1 MSIVTVGLDLAK
13 HVFQVHGV
21 DEVGKVVV
29 RRQLRREQMEA
40 FFRGLTPCLVGM
52 EACATAHHWARLI
65 RALGHEVR
73 LIPPTRVKAYV
84 QRGKK
89 NDAAD
94 AAAIA
99 EAVTRPQ
106 MAFVP
111 IKSEDQQ
118 AVLVLHRSRD
128 LLVRQRTMLL
138 NALRAHLA
146 EFGIVGAQGPRKL
159 VELIDRLSDL
169 PIPELVRL
177 ALGELVQQVESC
189 SARIAALEKAIL
201 AWHRTTEASRNLATI
216 PGIGPITAS
225 VLAATVTDPS
235 AFKNGRHLAAW
246 LGLVPR
252 QNSSGGKDRLG
263 GITKAGDRSIR
274 RLLVM
279 GATTV
284 IRYARSKAPGEGE
297 WLKGLLARKPARLAS
312 IALAN
317 KMARIAWAVLSR
329 GDVYRKTVPV
339 LAVT

>member
-1 MSIVTVGLDLAK
+1 
-13 HVFQVHGV
+13 
-21 DEVGKVVV
+21 
-29 RRQLRREQMEA
+29 
-40 FFRGLTPCLVGM
+40 
-52 EACATAHHWARLI
+52 
-65 RALGHEVR
+65 VR
-73 LIPPTRVKAYV
+73 LIPPSRVKAYV

-89 NDAAD
+89 NDATD

-99 EAVTRPQ
+99 EAVTRPN

-111 IKSEDQQ
+111 IKSAEQQ
-118 AVLVLHRSRD
+118 GVLVLHRSRD

-146 EFGIVGAQGPRKL
+146 EFGIVAAQGRRKL
-159 VELIDRLSDL
+159 AELIGQLNEL
-169 PIPELVRL
+169 ELPELART
-177 ALGELVQQVESC
+177 ALLEVAEQIDRC
-189 SARIAALEKAIL
+189 TDRIAALEDAIM
-201 AWHRTTEASRNLATI
+201 AWHRTNETSRNLATI

-225 VLAATVTDPS
+225 VLAATVTDPT

-274 RLLVM
+274 RLLVI

-329 GDVYRKTVPV
+329 NEVYRKTVP
-339 LAVT
+339 LPAAG

>member
-13 HVFQVHGV
+13 NVFQVHGV
-21 DEVGKVVV
+21 DTTGQVVV
-29 RRQLRREQMEA
+29 RRQLRREQVEA
-40 FFRGLTPCLVGM
+40 FFRDLAPCLVGM

-73 LIPPTRVKAYV
+73 LIPPTRVKPYV

-89 NDAAD
+89 NDATD

-99 EAVTRPQ
+99 EAVTRPH

-118 AVLVLHRSRD
+118 GVLVLHRSRD
-128 LLVRQRTMLL
+128 LLVRQRTMRL

-146 EFGIVGAQGPRKL
+146 EFGIVVAQGPRKL
-159 VELIDRLSDL
+159 AELINRLSDL

-177 ALGELVQQVESC
+177 ALGQLAQQVENC
-189 SARIAALEKAIL
+189 SAQIAALEKAIL

-274 RLLVM
+274 RLLVV

-284 IRYARSKAPGEGE
+284 IRYARGKAPGDSE
-297 WLKGLLARKPARLAS
+297 WLKGLLARNPARLAS

-317 KMARIAWAVLSR
+317 KMARIAWAVLRR
-329 GDVYRKTVPV
+329 GEVYRATVPV
-339 LAVT
+339 PPAA